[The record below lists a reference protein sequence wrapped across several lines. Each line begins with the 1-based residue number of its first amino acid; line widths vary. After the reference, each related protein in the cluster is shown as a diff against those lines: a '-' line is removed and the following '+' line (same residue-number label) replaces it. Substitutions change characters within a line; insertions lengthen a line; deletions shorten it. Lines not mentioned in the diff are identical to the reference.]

1 MDMINV
7 KRLAASVALVLFGG
21 GAIAQQPPTWGS
33 ESSPSPNVGSTT
45 SQKANE
51 AADRTI
57 YKPIEYTN
65 ASKQGPALVVIPG
78 EIKSNN
84 ATFVQKFSSNNI
96 ADFAEIEL
104 SKANF
109 QVLERTNLGPLLNEF
124 QLAYNLGDPNQARRY
139 LGMGKL
145 RTTKYVV
152 KFDILKTEQVAAAQQ
167 GFDGRPLGQIAG
179 IFGAFSGSR
188 GGALAG
194 AAGGTAVGSVQTGE
208 STGVWVIGM
217 RYKIMNAETTEQL
230 AQGYTEEKMEVG
242 ATSTSVLGVS
252 QSQQGGVTLDT
263 MVQRLIQKT
272 VWEIDN
278 KYK

>member
-1 MDMINV
+1 MNTLRV
-7 KRLAASVALVLFGG
+7 GLAALILGG
-21 GAIAQQPPTWGS
+21 LAAAGTAQAQPTWGA
-33 ESSPSPNVGSTT
+33 ESSANRRTPAPST

-51 AADRTI
+51 AADRTM
-57 YKPIEYTN
+57 YRPIEYTN

-84 ATFVQKFSSNNI
+84 ATFVQKFGSNNI

-109 QVLERTNLGPLLNEF
+109 QVLERANLGPLLNEF
-124 QLAYNLGDPNQARRY
+124 TLAYNLGDPNKARGY

-167 GFDGRPLGQIAG
+167 GFDGRAIGNIAG
-179 IFGAFSGSR
+179 ILGAFSGSR
-188 GGALAG
+188 GGAQAG
-194 AAGGTAVGSVQTGE
+194 AIGGTAVGSVQTGE

-217 RYKIMNAETTEQL
+217 RYKIMNAETTEQV

>member
-1 MDMINV
+1 MNTLRV
-7 KRLAASVALVLFGG
+7 GLAALILGG
-21 GAIAQQPPTWGS
+21 LAAAGTAQAQPTWGS
-33 ESSPSPNVGSTT
+33 ESSANPNAGSGT
-45 SQKANE
+45 SQRANE

-57 YKPIEYTN
+57 YRPIEYTN

-84 ATFVQKFSSNNI
+84 ATFVQKFQSNNI

-109 QVLERTNLGPLLNEF
+109 QVLERSNLGPLLNEF
-124 QLAYNLGDPNQARRY
+124 TLAYNLGDPNKARGY

-179 IFGAFSGSR
+179 ILGAFAGSR
-188 GGALAG
+188 GGAQAG
-194 AAGGTAVGSVQTGE
+194 AIGGTAVGSVQTGE

-217 RYKIMNAETTEQL
+217 RYKIMNAETTEQV

-252 QSQQGGVTLDT
+252 SSQQGGVTLDT